1 MKTLSTY
8 FEDMVLS
15 PEPNAFCMLKPGFN
29 QYKDEFE
36 RLLKLNGWKI
46 IKHCTKQF
54 TRPEIEDFYIMHKD
68 QGFYHKLC
76 DYMIT
81 EACECYLCYKHCKDP
96 YKEMG
101 DFKKKIRDEWGEDE
115 MRNGMHSSDNK
126 ENMLKE
132 SNIAFN
138 SVNEKLKVSSKKYI
152 SLTYKEFY
160 DLLDEYAKVNGEG
173 LLDVNNIIDNDE
185 SLPNYKNDESKR
197 IYTITPLQSLHLSS
211 PIIRLRMYDFVLRQ
225 SSTATVYINDVKD
238 KEVDFME
245 DEYIEKA
252 VKYMQEIIKNEN
264 V

>member
-1 MKTLSTY
+1 
-8 FEDMVLS
+8 MVLS

-81 EACECYLCYKHCKDP
+81 EACECYSCYKRCKDP

-132 SNIAFN
+132 CNIAFN
-138 SVNEKLKVSSKKYI
+138 TVNEKLKVSADNYITNRQFYYALEPIRNLDLQNIYGSVVSHFPDCYMEKDSKIMKIEVNVTNIIELSVAKYGESKTIKCKKY
-152 SLTYKEFY
+152 LTHLNENDPIDFMSQQDAKKI
-160 DLLDEYAKVNGEG
+160 LD
-173 LLDVNNIIDNDE
+173 
-185 SLPNYKNDESKR
+185 
-197 IYTITPLQSLHLSS
+197 
-211 PIIRLRMYDFVLRQ
+211 
-225 SSTATVYINDVKD
+225 YIN
-238 KEVDFME
+238 
-245 DEYIEKA
+245 EKS
-252 VKYMQEIIKNEN
+252 
-264 V
+264 

>member
-1 MKTLSTY
+1 MKTLSKY

-15 PEPNAFCMLKPGFN
+15 PEPNGFCMLKPGFN

-81 EACECYLCYKHCKDP
+81 EACECYSCYKHCKDP

-101 DFKKKIRDEWGEDE
+101 EFKKKIRDEWGEDE

-138 SVNEKLKVSSKKYI
+138 TVNEKLKISVSQTVTMTYREFFELLKEYTKVTGYVAFIPSRLCDDVDEMPKYYNDETKYI
-152 SLTYKEFY
+152 TTIQPYTTTAHLEIGLFLRNMN
-160 DLLDEYAKVNGEG
+160 DHKVAGYHGVNISQNG
-173 LLDVNNIIDNDE
+173 DDI
-185 SLPNYKNDESKR
+185 
-197 IYTITPLQSLHLSS
+197 
-211 PIIRLRMYDFVLRQ
+211 
-225 SSTATVYINDVKD
+225 
-238 KEVDFME
+238 VDFT
-245 DEYIEKA
+245 DDFWLNKII
-252 VKYMQEIIKNEN
+252 KYMQEAIKK
-264 V
+264 

>member
-1 MKTLSTY
+1 MKTLSKY
-8 FEDMVLS
+8 FEDVVLS

-36 RLLKLNGWKI
+36 KLLKLNGWTI
-46 IKHCTKQF
+46 LKHCTKQF

-81 EACECYLCYKHCKDP
+81 EACECYSCYKHCKDP

-101 DFKKKIRDEWGEDE
+101 EFKKKIRDEWGEDE

-138 SVNEKLKVSSKKYI
+138 TVNEKLKVSASQ
-152 SLTYKEFY
+152 TVTMTNREFF
-160 DLLDEYAKVNGEG
+160 DLLKEYTKVTGYVAFLPSKLCDDEDEMPKYYGDKTKFISTIQPFTTRSRLEIGLFFIDMNAHNKIDEYHGVNIAQNG
-173 LLDVNNIIDNDE
+173 DDI
-185 SLPNYKNDESKR
+185 
-197 IYTITPLQSLHLSS
+197 
-211 PIIRLRMYDFVLRQ
+211 
-225 SSTATVYINDVKD
+225 
-238 KEVDFME
+238 VDFT
-245 DEYIEKA
+245 DDFWLNKII
-252 VKYMQEIIKNEN
+252 KYMQEAIKK
-264 V
+264 